1 MERRTKKKAQIEE
14 RCMPMENGLSYA
26 PGIAPAHSNV
36 MSLAV
41 SNKMAC
47 GGWEMFEFTTFP

>member
-1 MERRTKKKAQIEE
+1 
-14 RCMPMENGLSYA
+14 MPMENGLSYA